1 MLTDHCRNY
10 CVRSTHS
17 LLPLPLLS
25 TILPTSPLDLHASRK
40 KAYVNYLKSLDAIAA
55 SLLKDYESHGIPET
69 PVPVN
74 NAKKVISVARQCLDR
89 VEKIIGTSL
98 NQFYAEQERC
108 NETYSCPLPTVE
120 LETPCTPEVL
130 GGAGLPSVAFLAP
143 RILSRQSHQQ
153 PHSDASS
160 DAALLSNPMFTVRTC
175 ATLAKTKV
183 TRRVLSPME
192 QMEQENTAVCQR
204 YHALIQRTVDP
215 MAKQNLR
222 LELQRRLMDNLM
234 TGRKKQAEYL
244 RNLQEQEKKIAEMAA
259 RKLQG
264 SGECI
269 TPEEK
274 RQQELFARILQY
286 ENNREWPPAL
296 QDMLESHPKNPK
308 VARHIVMHILGD
320 SKHPLSQWLAKER
333 VALQREIVMAL
344 DSRSHLVAAPKEPSS
359 GGNQRSIACAHV
371 ESVLRTALLLLGL
384 TLEPLKDPAAQEV
397 CYSVLEDH
405 FTWPLWPHLLATV
418 RLENLSGEQRVAT
431 TISQLASASAE
442 EMHVSP
448 CLHKSPALSEAVGML
463 RTVPRLGPSHKLRVL
478 VHVTRL
484 VCTEPLASEDEHH
497 RKLMGADDLIP
508 ALIYILVQSKVPQ
521 LYSEYL
527 ALEQILDS
535 RYMLGEEGYCLASVL
550 MAFKYLESLP

>member
-1 MLTDHCRNY
+1 MCDRFGLVLELVSQALGQDDRNEY
-10 CVRSTHS
+10 E
-17 LLPLPLLS
+17 
-25 TILPTSPLDLHASRK
+25 

-74 NAKKVISVARQCLDR
+74 NVKKVISVARQCLDR

-108 NETYSCPLPTVE
+108 NETYSCPSPTVE
-120 LETPCTPEVL
+120 LDTPCMPEL
-130 GGAGLPSVAFLAP
+130 PGGAGLPSVAFVAP

-153 PHSDASS
+153 PHSDTSS
-160 DAALLSNPMFTVRTC
+160 DAALLSNPMFTSRTC
-175 ATLAKTKV
+175 GTLGKTKA

-192 QMEQENTAVCQR
+192 QMEQENTAVCRR
-204 YHALIQRTVDP
+204 YHALIQRTMDP

-234 TGRKKQAEYL
+234 AGRKKQAEYL
-244 RNLQEQEKKIAEMAA
+244 RDLQEQEKKIAEMAA

-274 RQQELFARILQY
+274 RQQELFTRILQY

-296 QDMLESHPKNPK
+296 QDMLEPHPKNSK

-333 VALQREIVMAL
+333 VALQREILMAL
-344 DSRSHLVAAPKEPSS
+344 ESRSHMVAAPKEFSS
-359 GGNQRSIACAHV
+359 GGIQRSVACAHV

-431 TISQLASASAE
+431 TMSQLASASAE

-448 CLHKSPALSEAVGML
+448 SLQESPALSEAVGML

-484 VCTEPLASEDEHH
+484 VCTEPIASEDDHH

-508 ALIYILVQSKVPQ
+508 ALSYILVQSNIPQ

-527 ALEQILDS
+527 ALEQVLDS

>member
-1 MLTDHCRNY
+1 MLTDHCTNY

-25 TILPTSPLDLHASRK
+25 TIL
-40 KAYVNYLKSLDAIAA
+40 
-55 SLLKDYESHGIPET
+55 
-69 PVPVN
+69 
-74 NAKKVISVARQCLDR
+74 
-89 VEKIIGTSL
+89 
-98 NQFYAEQERC
+98 
-108 NETYSCPLPTVE
+108 CPLWTCTLVE
-120 LETPCTPEVL
+120 SLC
-130 GGAGLPSVAFLAP
+130 GAPNFTLFAQHQGCMIAIESLCKLFKKPGRHCCQLAEGLRVSWHP
-143 RILSRQSHQQ
+143 RDSSTCEQCQKSYFCCKAMPRQSGK
-153 PHSDASS
+153 D
-160 DAALLSNPMFTVRTC
+160 N
-175 ATLAKTKV
+175 
-183 TRRVLSPME
+183 RRVLSPME

-234 TGRKKQAEYL
+234 AGRKKQAEYL

-359 GGNQRSIACAHV
+359 GGNQRSVACAHV

>member
-1 MLTDHCRNY
+1 MCDRFGLVLELVSQALSQDDRNEFE
-10 CVRSTHS
+10 
-17 LLPLPLLS
+17 
-25 TILPTSPLDLHASRK
+25 

-69 PVPVN
+69 PVPVA
-74 NAKKVISVARQCLDR
+74 NAKKVISIARQCLDR

-108 NETYSCPLPTVE
+108 NETYLCPSPTVE
-120 LETPCTPEVL
+120 LDTSCMPKMPD
-130 GGAGLPSVAFLAP
+130 GGSLPSVSFVAP
-143 RILSRQSHQQ
+143 RILSRKPHQQ
-153 PHSDASS
+153 PHTDTSS
-160 DAALLSNPMFTVRTC
+160 DAELLSNPMFTMRTSGS
-175 ATLAKTKV
+175 LANTKA

-192 QMEQENTAVCQR
+192 QMEQENTAVCRR

-234 TGRKKQAEYL
+234 AGRKKQAEYL
-244 RNLQEQEKKIAEMAA
+244 RDLQEQERKIAEMAA
-259 RKLQG
+259 RKLRG

-296 QDMLESHPKNPK
+296 QDMLEQHQNNSK
-308 VARHIVMHILGD
+308 VARHVVMHILGD

-344 DSRSHLVAAPKEPSS
+344 DSRSRMVAAPKELSS
-359 GGNQRSIACAHV
+359 GGIQRSVACARV

-384 TLEPLKDPAAQEV
+384 ALEPLKDPAAQEV

-418 RLENLSGEQRVAT
+418 RLENLSGEKRVAT
-431 TISQLASASAE
+431 TMSQLASASAE
-442 EMHVSP
+442 EMHISQS
-448 CLHKSPALSEAVGML
+448 LQESPALSEAVGML

-484 VCTEPLASEDEHH
+484 VCTEPTESEDDHH

-527 ALEQILDS
+527 TLEQVLDS

>member
-1 MLTDHCRNY
+1 MCDRFSLVLQLVSQALGQDDRNEY
-10 CVRSTHS
+10 E
-17 LLPLPLLS
+17 
-25 TILPTSPLDLHASRK
+25 

-55 SLLKDYESHGIPET
+55 SLLKDYDAHGVPET
-69 PVPVN
+69 PLPVN

-89 VEKIIGTSL
+89 VEKILGASL
-98 NQFYAEQERC
+98 NQFYAEQEKC
-108 NETYSCPLPTVE
+108 NETYSCPPAIVE
-120 LETPCTPEVL
+120 LEAPCTPEIT
-130 GGAGLPSVAFLAP
+130 GGAGLPPVAFVAP
-143 RILSRQSHQQ
+143 RILSRQLPQQ
-153 PHSDASS
+153 LNSDTTS
-160 DAALLSNPMFTVRTC
+160 DAALLSNPMFDVASSTFMETK
-175 ATLAKTKV
+175 AK
-183 TRRVLSPME
+183 RRVLSPME
-192 QMEQENTAVCQR
+192 QMEQENTAVCRR
-204 YHALIQRTVDP
+204 YQALIQRAVDP
-215 MAKQNLR
+215 VAKQNLR

-234 TGRKKQAEYL
+234 AGRKKQAEYL
-244 RNLQEQEKKIAEMAA
+244 KDLQEQEKKTAEMAA

-264 SGECI
+264 SGVCV
-269 TPEEK
+269 TAEEK

-286 ENNREWPPAL
+286 ESKREWPSAL

-308 VARHIVMHILGD
+308 AARHIVMHILGD

-333 VALQREIVMAL
+333 VALQREIAEAL
-344 DSRSHLVAAPKEPSS
+344 DNASHLVEAMAAPREPTSGSS
-359 GGNQRSIACAHV
+359 NRSVACAHV
-371 ESVLRTALLLLGL
+371 ESVLQTALFLLGL
-384 TLEPLKDPAAQEV
+384 TFEPLKDPEAQEV

-431 TISQLASASAE
+431 VMSQLASASAQ

-448 CLHKSPALSEAVGML
+448 CLSRSPALGEAVGML

-478 VHVTRL
+478 VHITRL
-484 VCTEPLASEDEHH
+484 VCTEPLASEDDHEK
-497 RKLMGADDLIP
+497 KLIGADDLIP
-508 ALIYILVQSKVPQ
+508 ALSYILVQSKVPQ